1 MEHRDPFGGTVDVPP
16 TKASRSSAWGMFQLR
31 LNICRRPGSTARTF
45 LVAVICL
52 AVASCAAPAVL
63 TQSDTSDSPPPLFST
78 AGQFVVDVPAVAPGP
93 NGFVDAQGRAADLS
107 RFKGRVVLLNFW
119 AAWCEACAE
128 EMPSLDALAGQMSGT
143 DLAVVPI
150 SVDRR
155 NASIAKA
162 FYEQH
167 NISNLPFYVDQ
178 DMRTAYFPSEN
189 PHDAPFAL
197 RSLPRT
203 FLLDRQGKIRGSV
216 VGEVDWSSDAAR
228 ALLAYYLT
236 GSGAARR

>member
-1 MEHRDPFGGTVDVPP
+1 MHP
-16 TKASRSSAWGMFQLR
+16 TTASLSSAWGMLQLS
-31 LNICRRPGSTARTF
+31 LNICRRAGRIARTF
-45 LVAVICL
+45 LVAAVCL
-52 AVASCAAPAVL
+52 ASASCAAPSAL
-63 TQSDTSDSPPPLFST
+63 TQSDISDSPPPLFSS

-93 NGFVDAQGRAADLS
+93 NSFIDGQGRTTDLS

-119 AAWCEACAE
+119 APWCEACAE
-128 EMPSLDALAGQMSGT
+128 EMPSLDALAGRMSGT

-155 NASIAKA
+155 SASIAKA

-178 DMRTAYFPSEN
+178 DMRTAYFPPAN
-189 PHDAPFAL
+189 LHDAPFAL
-197 RSLPRT
+197 KSLPRT
-203 FLLDRQGKIRGSV
+203 FLLDRQGMIRGSV

-236 GSGAARR
+236 GSGATPR